1 MLTHHLRPSFALSD
15 TTFHFLDASPSE
27 ALRIAMD
34 AAQGKDVRLGGGVTT
49 VLEFLEAG
57 LVDDLHIAV
66 APHDI
71 GSGLRLWSS
80 PTDLEDRF
88 HHESVLSPSGMEHH
102 FFWR

>member
-1 MLTHHLRPSFALSD
+1 VLTHHLRPSFALSD